1 MPMSVMG
8 FSTYMKL
15 QFFLDAKMFFFFF
28 KYIDFYG
35 CKMRCRQMPIINE
48 TYEVIEHQCYK
59 KTLKFVTKLNN
70 HNLILE
76 QIHPMS

>member
-1 MPMSVMG
+1 
-8 FSTYMKL
+8 
-15 QFFLDAKMFFFFF
+15 
-28 KYIDFYG
+28 
-35 CKMRCRQMPIINE
+35 MPIINE

-76 QIHPMS
+76 QIHPMSWNLVRYRLIDNVNFFFDESLIMVIGTHYTLNVLIHGER